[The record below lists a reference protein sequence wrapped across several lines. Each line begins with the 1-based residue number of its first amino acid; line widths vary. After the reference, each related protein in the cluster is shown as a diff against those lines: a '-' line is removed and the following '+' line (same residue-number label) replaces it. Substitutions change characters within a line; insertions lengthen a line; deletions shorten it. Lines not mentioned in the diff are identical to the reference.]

1 MYTQRCNF
9 HSRCCRLPPWRCGDA
24 VFPNMVRGVTFP
36 SNTWGIRPITMHLDS
51 WPIRAHRGFQ
61 NDELFKKLTRFRK
74 AGQRGATIMYS
85 MWNITCFFNLKPRK
99 HIALHQIHKIML
111 FLTTLFYPFK
121 RIDHAKV
128 TPSFFAYT
136 FVRCYANVP
145 MAAAATAR
153 TEDSVIITHQTCITF
168 FHLRNTKEDI
178 YLTILITDKGVIS
191 QNLL

>member
-1 MYTQRCNF
+1 MLCVSKYGKGRNISIK
-9 HSRCCRLPPWRCGDA
+9 HLRYSA
-24 VFPNMVRGVTFP
+24 NH
-36 SNTWGIRPITMHLDS
+36 NALDS

-61 NDELFKKLTRFRK
+61 NDELCKKLTRFRK

-191 QNLL
+191 QNRL